1 MYLPAHFEET
11 DAAEV
16 AALMAAFPLACLV
29 AATPEGLVANHL
41 PLLVGP
47 DGALIGHVALAN
59 DLHRLVAEGQEVM
72 AVFRGEEAYVSPNL
86 YPSKAVHHRHVPTW
100 NYQAV
105 HVHGPIAF
113 RHDEKAK
120 RAAVGLLTRE
130 HERRLNGD
138 AAWRMADAPAD
149 YLTGMLANIV
159 AFRIEVR
166 RVIAKAKLSQNR
178 EPADFAGVV
187 ESLEARGRDGMAA
200 RMRRIAEARD

>member
-1 MYLPAHFEET
+1 MRRSGVRPA
-11 DAAEV
+11 V
-16 AALMAAFPLACLV
+16 NLSKLAREMLRFW
-29 AATPEGLVANHL
+29 AS
-41 PLLVGP
+41 
-47 DGALIGHVALAN
+47 GH
-59 DLHRLVAEGQEVM
+59 
-72 AVFRGEEAYVSPNL
+72 SP
-86 YPSKAVHHRHVPTW
+86 STHAS
-100 NYQAV
+100 
-105 HVHGPIAF
+105 
-113 RHDEKAK
+113 K
-120 RAAVGLLTRE
+120 RA
-130 HERRLNGD
+130 

>member
-29 AATPEGLVANHL
+29 AETAEGLVANHL

-47 DGALIGHVALAN
+47 DGALVGHVALAN

-86 YPSKAVHHRHVPTW
+86 YPSKAAHHRHVPTW

-178 EPADFAGVV
+178 DPADFAGVV
-187 ESLEARGRDGMAA
+187 DSLEARGREAMAA

>member
-29 AATPEGLVANHL
+29 AETPEGLVANHL

>member
-29 AATPEGLVANHL
+29 AATPGGLVANHL
-41 PLLVGP
+41 PLLVGA
-47 DGALIGHVALAN
+47 DGALVGHVALAN

-86 YPSKAVHHRHVPTW
+86 YPSKAEHHRHVPTW

-138 AAWRMADAPAD
+138 AAWRMADAPTD
-149 YLTGMLANIV
+149 YMAGMLANIV

-187 ESLEARGRDGMAA
+187 DSLKARGRDGMVA

>member
-1 MYLPAHFEET
+1 MYLPAHFAET

-59 DLHRLVAEGQEVM
+59 DVHRLVAEGQEVM